1 MHLVNPENPEIL
13 SKLDSFA
20 RLLVGF
26 GASRHPGGES
36 VLVNGAVFKTVS
48 EPVRAGLGRFDS
60 YTPPPVTEAGKLF
73 FYKEI
78 PHMIRD
84 WVELNMTPGIG
95 PRAAAKLLERFG
107 SAEAVYKAT
116 RAELEQLRL
125 PPEAVDTIIAR
136 DLLPRAE
143 AEITAVK
150 QLGGDILLLDD
161 GVYPSSLREIYD
173 PPIVLYVK
181 GAWSDC
187 LDRPCI
193 GVVGSRRCSTYGQ
206 NAANML
212 ARDLAERGVTVVS
225 GFARGIDAAAHRGA
239 LEANGR
245 TVAVLGTGI
254 DEVYPREHKKLA
266 AEILDRGGALVSQF
280 PLGTP
285 PVSEN
290 FPYRNRIISGLSL
303 GVVVVEA
310 SEHSGSL
317 ITARLAMEQ
326 NREVF
331 AVPGNITSRNSF
343 GTNYLIKGAGAKLVQ
358 QWQDIASE
366 LPQPVAASLLP
377 PPFSERK
384 IADRLAFVPEGL
396 SPAETCVFKLLTPDS
411 PAHVD
416 WLFDKSKLPISELT
430 AALLSLEIRELVRAL
445 PGRCFVRRL

>member
-1 MHLVNPENPEIL
+1 
-13 SKLDSFA
+13 
-20 RLLVGF
+20 
-26 GASRHPGGES
+26 
-36 VLVNGAVFKTVS
+36 
-48 EPVRAGLGRFDS
+48 
-60 YTPPPVTEAGKLF
+60 
-73 FYKEI
+73 
-78 PHMIRD
+78 MIKD

-107 SAEAVYKAT
+107 SAEAVYSAT

-125 PPEAVDTIIAR
+125 APDAIDCIIAR
-136 DLLPRAE
+136 LLQANAE
-143 AEITAVK
+143 AEIKAVR
-150 QLGGDILLLDD
+150 LLRGDILILDD

-187 LDRPCI
+187 LDQPCVAI
-193 GVVGSRRCSTYGQ
+193 VGSRRSSTYGQ
-206 NAANML
+206 NSALML
-212 ARDLAERGVTVVS
+212 GRDLAQRGITVVS

-239 LEANGR
+239 LEAGGR

-254 DEVYPREHKKLA
+254 DEVYPREHRKLA
-266 AEILDRGGALVSQF
+266 AEILDSGGALVSQF

-310 SEHSGSL
+310 AENSGSL
-317 ITARLAMEQ
+317 ITARLAIEQ

-366 LPQPVAASLLP
+366 LPPQIAAILLP
-377 PPFSERK
+377 PPFGVKTKEMTL
-384 IADRLAFVPEGL
+384 ADRLAFVPEGL
-396 SPAETCVFKLLTPDS
+396 SRAESTVFRLLTPDS
-411 PAHVD
+411 PVHIDSLVD
-416 WLFDKSKLPISELT
+416 NSRLPIPELT
-430 AALLSLEIRELVRAL
+430 AALLALEMRDLVRAL
-445 PGRCFVRRL
+445 PGKCFVRKM

>member
-1 MHLVNPENPEIL
+1 M
-13 SKLDSFA
+13 
-20 RLLVGF
+20 
-26 GASRHPGGES
+26 
-36 VLVNGAVFKTVS
+36 
-48 EPVRAGLGRFDS
+48 
-60 YTPPPVTEAGKLF
+60 
-73 FYKEI
+73 
-78 PHMIRD
+78 RD
-84 WVELNMTPGIG
+84 WVALNMTTGIG

-107 SAEAVYKAT
+107 SAEAVYRAT
-116 RAELEQLRL
+116 RAELEHLRL

-143 AEITAVK
+143 AEIFSVK
-150 QLGGDILLLDD
+150 KLGGEILLLDD
-161 GVYPSSLREIYD
+161 GIYPSLLREIYD

-206 NAANML
+206 NAAIML
-212 ARDLAERGVTVVS
+212 GRDLAQRGITVVS

-239 LEANGR
+239 LEAGGR

-254 DEVYPREHKKLA
+254 DEVYPRDHKKLA

-303 GVVVVEA
+303 GIVVVEA
-310 SEHSGSL
+310 AENSGSL

-358 QWQDIASE
+358 QWQDIAAE
-366 LPQPVAASLLP
+366 LPPQIAATLLP
-377 PPFSERK
+377 PSIGERK
-384 IADRLAFVPEGL
+384 KEASMPARLSLVPEGL
-396 SPAETCVFKLLTPDS
+396 SPAETSVFKLLTPDS

-416 WLFDKSKLPISELT
+416 WLFEKSQLPISELT
-430 AALLSLEIRELVRAL
+430 AVLLSLEMRELVRAL
-445 PGRCFVRRL
+445 PGRCFVRKL

>member
-1 MHLVNPENPEIL
+1 
-13 SKLDSFA
+13 
-20 RLLVGF
+20 
-26 GASRHPGGES
+26 
-36 VLVNGAVFKTVS
+36 
-48 EPVRAGLGRFDS
+48 
-60 YTPPPVTEAGKLF
+60 
-73 FYKEI
+73 
-78 PHMIRD
+78 MIRD

-136 DLLPRAE
+136 ELRSRAE
-143 AEITAVK
+143 AEIQAVK
-150 QLGGDILLLDD
+150 SLGGDILLLDD
-161 GVYPSSLREIYD
+161 GVYPPSLREIYD

-181 GAWSDC
+181 GAWSEC
-187 LDRPCI
+187 LDQPCI

-206 NAANML
+206 NSAIML
-212 ARDLAERGVTVVS
+212 ARDLAQRSVTVVS

-239 LEANGR
+239 LDAGGR

-254 DEVYPREHKKLA
+254 DEVYPRDHKKLA
-266 AEILDRGGALVSQF
+266 AEILERGGALISQF

-310 SEHSGSL
+310 AENSGSL

-358 QWQDIASE
+358 QWQDIAAE
-366 LPQPVAASLLP
+366 LPPQIAATLLP
-377 PPFSERK
+377 PAIGEQKLGEQKKETSM
-384 IADRLAFVPEGL
+384 AARLSFIPEGL
-396 SPAETCVFKLLTPDS
+396 SPAESSVFKLLTPDS

-445 PGRCFVRRL
+445 PGRWFVRRL

>member
-1 MHLVNPENPEIL
+1 
-13 SKLDSFA
+13 
-20 RLLVGF
+20 
-26 GASRHPGGES
+26 
-36 VLVNGAVFKTVS
+36 
-48 EPVRAGLGRFDS
+48 
-60 YTPPPVTEAGKLF
+60 
-73 FYKEI
+73 
-78 PHMIRD
+78 MIRD

-107 SAEAVYKAT
+107 SAEAVYNAT

-125 PPEAVDTIIAR
+125 QPETVDGIIAR
-136 DLLPRAE
+136 DLLSRAE
-143 AEITAVK
+143 AEITLVRK
-150 QLGGDILLLDD
+150 LGGEMLLLDD

-181 GAWSDC
+181 GAWSEC
-187 LDRPCI
+187 LDQPCI
-193 GVVGSRRCSTYGQ
+193 GVVGSRKCSTYGQ
-206 NAANML
+206 NAAIML
-212 ARDLAERGVTVVS
+212 ARDLAQRGVTVVS
-225 GFARGIDAAAHRGA
+225 GLARGIDSAAHRGA
-239 LEANGR
+239 LEAGGR

-254 DEVYPREHKKLA
+254 DEVYPRDHKQLA
-266 AEILDRGGALVSQF
+266 AEILDCGGALISQF

-310 SEHSGSL
+310 AENSGSL

-358 QWQDIASE
+358 QWQDIATE
-366 LPQPVAASLLP
+366 LQPQIAATLLP
-377 PPFSERK
+377 PPIDVKKEETS
-384 IADRLAFVPEGL
+384 IARRLSFIPEGL
-396 SPAETCVFKLLTPDS
+396 SAPETSVFKLLTPDS

-416 WLFDKSKLPISELT
+416 WLSDKSKLPISELT
-430 AALLSLEIRELVRAL
+430 SALLSLEIRDLIRAL
-445 PGRCFVRRL
+445 PGRCFVRKL